1 MSNQFV
7 FNQYYI
13 DFIKRLKQVAKKM
26 KGEMEEKGNTEDNSY
41 IFSKKVMKSIKS
53 NYITLNKSSD
63 EYILYVNSLPLDFW
77 KSYVDLDDSL
87 PESWFIEENV
97 NDIEL
102 YENISIENI
111 RKLIA
116 DDYLC
121 HHFLTVFYLFKDK
134 LDDETVKK
142 YVTIFQGA
150 FNKELIEEIEDET
163 HKKIIK
169 RLNDLKTKNLKN
181 KSGIDMSSIEDT
193 TLGKLA
199 KEILEDVD
207 VEKLQKSITDNGDIL
222 KAIGDPDSGFSEL
235 ITNVSRKMA
244 TKISN
249 GEIKQE
255 NILQDAM
262 KFAANIPGL
271 FGNSAD
277 KGSSSGS
284 KQPDMANMAN
294 MMSMMSSMMNNKEGI
309 DAMQNMMGG
318 MGKPKKNT
326 KQTYDKNAY
335 KKSIAA
341 NKLRSKLDR
350 RREES
355 S

>member
-1 MSNQFV
+1 MTNQFV

-13 DFIKRLKQVAKKM
+13 DFIKKLKQVAKK
-26 KGEMEEKGNTEDNSY
+26 KKSEMEDKANTDDVSY

-63 EYILYVNSLPLDFW
+63 EYILYVNSLPFEFW
-77 KSYVDLDDSL
+77 NSYAELDDSL
-87 PESWFIEENV
+87 PESWFIEEHVNNV
-97 NDIEL
+97 EL
-102 YENISIENI
+102 YENISIESI
-111 RKLIA
+111 RKLID

-121 HHFLTVFYLFKDK
+121 HHFLTVFYLFKDT

-142 YVTIFQGA
+142 YVTIFQGS
-150 FNKELIEEIEDET
+150 FNKELIEDIENEK

-169 RLNDLKTKNLKN
+169 RLNELKTKHLKS

-207 VEKLQKSITDNGDIL
+207 IDKLQKSISDNGDIL

-249 GEIKQE
+249 GELKQE

-271 FGNSAD
+271 FGNSTD
-277 KGSSSGS
+277 NSSSSSGN
-284 KQPDMANMAN
+284 KQPDMAS
-294 MMSMMSSMMNNKEGI
+294 MMSMMSTMMNNKEGM
-309 DAMQNMMGG
+309 DAMKNMMGG

-326 KQTYDKNAY
+326 RQTYDKNAY

-341 NKLRSKLDR
+341 NKLKSKLDR
-350 RREES
+350 RRDETTE
-355 S
+355 